1 MVLFTPCLLFSNI
14 APIIRF
20 EKFLEFW
27 PIPVFFLL
35 FTFIS
40 WILCTTA
47 SPLFRVSKHYQRF
60 VMGCVMF
67 SNNNS
72 LPVAIISSLAVSE
85 AGKVLLLGE
94 DDSPESVAAR

>member
-1 MVLFTPCLLFSNI
+1 
-14 APIIRF
+14 
-20 EKFLEFW
+20 
-27 PIPVFFLL
+27 
-35 FTFIS
+35 
-40 WILCTTA
+40 
-47 SPLFRVSKHYQRF
+47 
-60 VMGCVMF
+60 MGCVMF